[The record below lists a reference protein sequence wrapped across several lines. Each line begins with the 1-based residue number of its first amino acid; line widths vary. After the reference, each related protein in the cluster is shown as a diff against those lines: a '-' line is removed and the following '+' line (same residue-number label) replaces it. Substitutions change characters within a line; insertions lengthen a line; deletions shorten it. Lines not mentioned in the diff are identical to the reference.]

1 MQKKKEDG
9 RMKKKKKGE
18 RVRESILRANT
29 KTAISLDY
37 TVGLIWFLD
46 M

>member
-9 RMKKKKKGE
+9 RMKKKRE
-18 RVRESILRANT
+18 RVRESILRADT